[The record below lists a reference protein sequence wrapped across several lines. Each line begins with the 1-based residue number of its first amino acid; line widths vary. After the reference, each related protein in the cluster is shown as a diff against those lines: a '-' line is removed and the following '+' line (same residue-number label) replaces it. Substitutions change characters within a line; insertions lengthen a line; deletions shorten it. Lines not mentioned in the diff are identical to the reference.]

1 MLSPRMAPHDPT
13 ELRSMTAAWLLP
25 AISTIV
31 AAATGSVVAGGL
43 PNPQMAIWTITASYI
58 LWAMGEALAL
68 MVLVMYFQRLA
79 LYQSPPRSVIVT
91 VVLPLGPMGQGGF
104 A

>member
-1 MLSPRMAPHDPT
+1 
-13 ELRSMTAAWLLP
+13 MTAAWLLP
-25 AISTIV
+25 VLSSIV
-31 AAATGSVVAGGL
+31 CAATGSVVAGAL
-43 PNPQMAIWTITASYI
+43 PNPQMAIWTIVTSYI

-68 MVLVMYFQRLA
+68 MILVLYFERLA
-79 LYQSPPRSVIVT
+79 LYRLPPKSVIVT